1 MKTGIVGLVQTG
13 KTTIFNILTGATA
26 ATGAGARKE
35 ANLGVAPIPDDRLTR
50 LSALFEP
57 QKTIPATAQY
67 VDLPGVEPSG
77 MKESAF
83 LTGLRA
89 VDALLHVVRAF
100 HDEAVPH
107 PAGSVDPARDVAN
120 MELEMIFADLFQ
132 VERRLERL
140 DKDLKK
146 IKDKDLEAE
155 RDLLE
160 RFKAHLEQE
169 KPLRELALTPEEDRR
184 VRGFTFLSQKPIL
197 HVINMDE
204 GDAAALPRV
213 VDHFGLAGW
222 AARPEVVIA
231 GVCGKIE
238 EELTRLSPE
247 EATEFMADLGIAESG
262 TRRLLRDNY
271 AAAGPDLLLH
281 RGQGRGARLDHPA
294 GNPRPAGRRDDPLG
308 PGEGLHPR
316 RGLPHRG
323 PAGPRRAA
331 CPEGEGAPA
340 ARGEGL
346 RRPGR
351 RRVPCPLRGL
361 KPDGESSVTSR
372 TLERRAAR
380 LV

>member
-35 ANLGVAPIPDDRLTR
+35 ANIGVAPIPDDRLNR

-57 QKTIPATAQY
+57 HKTVPATAQY

-77 MKESAF
+77 MKEAAF

-100 HDEAVPH
+100 HDESVPH
-107 PAGSVDPARDVAN
+107 PAGEVDPARDIAN
-120 MELEMIFADLFQ
+120 MELEMVFADLFQ
-132 VERRLERL
+132 AERRLERL

-155 RDLLE
+155 RELLV
-160 RFKAHLEQE
+160 RFRARLEEE

-204 GDAAALPRV
+204 ADAAHIPGV
-213 VDHFGLAGW
+213 VDHFGLAGT
-222 AARPEVVIA
+222 AARPGVVIA

-238 EELTRLSPE
+238 EELSRLSPE
-247 EATEFMADLGIAESG
+247 EANEFMADLGIGEPG
-262 TRRLLRDNY
+262 THRLLRENY
-271 AAAGPDLLLH
+271 ALLGLISFFTVGKDEVRAWTIPRGMAAQQAAGRIHSDLEKGFIRAEVSRSEDLLAHGSLH
-281 RGQGRGARLDHPA
+281 VLKEKGLQRL
-294 GNPRPAGRRDDPLG
+294 
-308 PGEGLHPR
+308 EGK
-316 RGLPHRG
+316 
-323 PAGPRRAA
+323 
-331 CPEGEGAPA
+331 EYI
-340 ARGEGL
+340 
-346 RRPGR
+346 
-351 RRVPCPLRGL
+351 VQ
-361 KPDGESSVTSR
+361 DGDVFHVR
-372 TLERRAAR
+372 FA
-380 LV
+380 V

>member
-13 KTTIFNILTGATA
+13 KTTIFNILTRATA

-77 MKESAF
+77 MKESSF

-89 VDALLHVVRAF
+89 ADALMHVVRAF

-107 PAGSVDPARDVAN
+107 PAGSVDPGRDVAN
-120 MELEMIFADLFQ
+120 MELEMAFADLFQ

-146 IKDKDLEAE
+146 IKDKDLEGE
-155 RDLLE
+155 REILE

-169 KPLRELALTPEEDRR
+169 KPLRELELTPEEDRR

-197 HVINMDE
+197 HVVNLDD

-222 AARPEVVIA
+222 AARPKVVIA

-262 TRRLLRDNY
+262 TSRLLRDNY
-271 AAAGPDLLLH
+271 ALLGLISFFTVGKDEVRAWTIPQGTHAQPAAGTIHSDLEKGFIRAEVCRTEDLLAHGALH
-281 RGQGRGARLDHPA
+281 ILKEKGLLRL
-294 GNPRPAGRRDDPLG
+294 
-308 PGEGLHPR
+308 EGKDY
-316 RGLPHRG
+316 
-323 PAGPRRAA
+323 
-331 CPEGEGAPA
+331 
-340 ARGEGL
+340 
-346 RRPGR
+346 
-351 RRVPCPLRGL
+351 VVQ
-361 KPDGESSVTSR
+361 DGDVFHVR
-372 TLERRAAR
+372 FA
-380 LV
+380 V